1 MIHFMEDLIDSYC
14 GMDSSKCG
22 YVKAQLCDGCTA
34 KKGNPAIEN
43 CEIVACATTRN
54 KRFCG
59 ECEDFPCE
67 KLERYAYDK
76 EHGDNGKRIE
86 CCKEIKANM
95 VRTARENI
103 SLFGYCGHHCDFCF
117 LKQWCGGCRSEY
129 NCCSMAIWSE
139 DGVCANVACAKEKG
153 LENCGFCDELLKCK
167 KGFYTTDAAYATKAK
182 ALFIKEYGEECYL
195 DTLKRAIDS
204 DENFASSFDV
214 SKSVDDAYKILES
227 FKINK

>member
-34 KKGNPAIEN
+34 KNGNPTIEN
-43 CEIVACATTRN
+43 CEIVACASTRN

-67 KLERYAYDK
+67 ILERYAYDK

-95 VRTARENI
+95 VRAARENI

-204 DENFASSFDV
+204 DENFASSFDD
-214 SKSVDDAYKILES
+214 SKSIDDAYKILES
-227 FKINK
+227 FKTNK